1 MAQHL
6 HDELIRLRKLAA
18 EPEWQEVL
26 DEVESLLS
34 SDREIEAEAL
44 LQNVE
49 ARLYAAGSH
58 AA

>member
-1 MAQHL
+1 MTQTL
-6 HDELIRLRKLAA
+6 LDELIRLRKLVG
-18 EPEWQEVL
+18 EPALRTVL
-26 DEVESLLS
+26 DEVEALLS
-34 SDREIEAEAL
+34 DDREIEAEAL

>member
-1 MAQHL
+1 MTQRL
-6 HDELIRLRKLAA
+6 QDELIRLRKLAG
-18 EPEWQEVL
+18 EPALQKVL
-26 DEVESLLS
+26 DEVESLLTAES
-34 SDREIEAEAL
+34 EIEAEAL